1 MNNTTHYNKINIFD
15 MEQIS
20 DYGFF
25 CDIEEPYTNDNYKKI
40 IVKNNKIYKNT
51 LHTIC
56 EINNNNNKSSDSIL
70 SNISNTIDDDIKEVR
85 KQLAIIVSILCVSIY
100 IIMIVV

>member
-1 MNNTTHYNKINIFD
+1 

-25 CDIEEPYTNDNYKKI
+25 CDIEEPYTNDNNKKLI
-40 IVKNNKIYKNT
+40 IKNNRIYKNK
-51 LHTIC
+51 LYSIC
-56 EINNNNNKSSDSIL
+56 ENNNIKNSDFNLNNL
-70 SNISNTIDDDIKEVR
+70 SNTIDDEIKEIR
-85 KQLAIIVSILCVSIY
+85 KKLALVVGIFCVSIY

>member
-1 MNNTTHYNKINIFD
+1 MNNTTHYNKLKIFD

-25 CDIEEPYTNDNYKKI
+25 CDIEEPYTNDNNKKLI
-40 IVKNNKIYKNT
+40 IKNNRIYKNK
-51 LHTIC
+51 LYSIC
-56 EINNNNNKSSDSIL
+56 ENNNIKNSDFNLNNL
-70 SNISNTIDDDIKEVR
+70 SNTIDDEINEIR
-85 KQLAIIVSILCVSIY
+85 KKLALVVGIFCVSIY